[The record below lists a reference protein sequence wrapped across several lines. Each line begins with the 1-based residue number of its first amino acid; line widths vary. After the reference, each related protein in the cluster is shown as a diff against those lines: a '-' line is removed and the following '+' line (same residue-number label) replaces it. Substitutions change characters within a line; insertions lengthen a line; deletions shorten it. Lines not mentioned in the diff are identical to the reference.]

1 MSVVTIEL
9 DFTGHTPAGAGI
21 GYLETGLHE
30 ANILEFRY
38 YEDSNRLLVYMM
50 TEGIRH
56 KDSFSL
62 TPKAMPFLMG
72 FLVSAGVP
80 ENKLKGKTKFPFSKL
95 AGKTVRFN
103 YNAPTMG
110 ANGRPIEGSYPD
122 YRYVNE
128 NYFIQMK
135 KAMASPAPADFK
147 VEEEKAP
154 AATPESV
161 DNGKSAPAVAKTSSP
176 DEFEFLME

>member
-1 MSVVTIEL
+1 MSVTIEL

-21 GYLETGLHE
+21 GYLETGLHT
-30 ANILEFRY
+30 AKILEFRH

-50 TEGIRH
+50 TNGIRH

-62 TPKAMPFLMG
+62 STKAMPFLMG

-95 AGKTVRFN
+95 AGKAIYFN
-103 YNAPTMG
+103 YVAPTMG
-110 ANGRPIEGSYPD
+110 ANGRPVEGSYPD

-128 NYFIQMK
+128 NYFNQMK
-135 KAMASPAPADFK
+135 KSLADPAPDNFK
-147 VEEEKAP
+147 MAEETPAAKAPVSNGKAAP
-154 AATPESV
+154 AAKP
-161 DNGKSAPAVAKTSSP
+161 PSS
-176 DEFEFLME
+176 DEFEFLLD